1 MNALRINEEVVSIG
15 STVVVR
21 DLETNEVDVYTL
33 VPPNHADISLNR
45 ISSLTPVAHALY
57 GRRVG
62 ETVDD
67 GRQPRFRCESGFGF
81 ARRSRVSDDE
91 DRFFLGRLHRRHG
104 MHRALFQLDEKNP
117 RRVPCPTSDAV
128 RR

>member
-1 MNALRINEEVVSIG
+1 MNALRINEEVVAIG
-15 STVVVR
+15 STVAVR

-62 ETVDD
+62 ETV
-67 GRQPRFRCESGFGF
+67 E
-81 ARRSRVSDDE
+81 VSAPGGAIHLLIVSI
-91 DRFFLGRLHRRHG
+91 R
-104 MHRALFQLDEKNP
+104 
-117 RRVPCPTSDAV
+117 DAAAEGEYG
-128 RR
+128 